1 MTVKKKPRQLIA
13 VSDCILL
20 LFLGLV
26 YAWSV
31 LKKPLADAFA
41 WNDNELTMCFTICMS
56 FFCFGSLLA
65 AKITKIVRH
74 RTVVLSAGAA
84 ILAAFLLASR
94 MNALWQLY
102 LTYGVV
108 VGFSVGAV
116 YNCVLSTGNVWF
128 KGKNGLM
135 TGLFLMCFGA
145 GSLLF
150 GPLITG
156 LMTSVGWSQTFV
168 ILGVLFFIV
177 FAVTSAQVCM
187 PGEEHALNTAGNAAE
202 NTAGHAAGNTSG
214 NVAENTAGHAAGN
227 TAGNAAGSV
236 PENAVRNQAA
246 AQSTERKEVP
256 GETDFTTKE
265 MLRNPSFWLFLLWST
280 VLSSVGLALV
290 GQAAT
295 IAGTFGFGS
304 MAASLTVGMVSASNG
319 IGRMIFGTVYD
330 KKERKWTMA
339 VIAACSILGTLLLV
353 GAIKSGSSAV
363 LVAAFL
369 FMSLGYGGITPTNS
383 NFIRDFY
390 GQEHYPVNF
399 SIVNFNL
406 LVSSFLG
413 QYIGS
418 SLYLKTGSYLV
429 SAVVMLCICIAGF
442 AIDFMLKRPSKK
454 ALI

>member
-1 MTVKKKPRQLIA
+1 MKAKSKSSRPGFIA
-13 VSDCILL
+13 ASNCILL

-31 LKKPLADAFA
+31 FKKPLADAFA
-41 WNDNELTMCFTICMS
+41 WNDQELTMCFTICMS

-65 AKITKIVRH
+65 AKITKKVRH
-74 RTVVLSAGAA
+74 RTVVLAAGTA
-84 ILAAFLLASR
+84 ILAAFCFASR
-94 MNALWQLY
+94 MDALWQLY
-102 LTYGVV
+102 LTYGAV

-116 YNCVLSTGNVWF
+116 YNCVLSTGNAWF

-150 GPLITG
+150 GPLITV
-156 LMTSVGWSQTFV
+156 LMDVAGWSWTFV

-177 FAVTSAQVCM
+177 FALTSAQVCM
-187 PGEEHALNTAGNAAE
+187 PEGDPAAMAEASGDGAKREIRNAGF
-202 NTAGHAAGNTSG
+202 
-214 NVAENTAGHAAGN
+214 
-227 TAGNAAGSV
+227 
-236 PENAVRNQAA
+236 
-246 AQSTERKEVP
+246 KP
-256 GETDFTTKE
+256 GEMMSHPT
-265 MLRNPSFWLFLLWST
+265 FWFYLLWST
-280 VLSSVGLALV
+280 ILSAVGLALV

-304 MAASLTVGMVSASNG
+304 MAASLTVSMVSASNG
-319 IGRMIFGTVYD
+319 IGRLIFGTIYD
-330 KKERKWTMA
+330 RKGRKTTMG
-339 VIAACSILGTLLLV
+339 VIAGSSILGTLMLV
-353 GAIKSGSSAV
+353 AAVMSGSSV
-363 LVAAFL
+363 LLIAAFA

-429 SAVVMLCICIAGF
+429 SAAVMLIICVAGF
-442 AIDFMLKRPSKK
+442 GINFILRRPVRK
-454 ALI
+454 AAEAVAGCGI